1 MSRRWQ
7 DAPTFKIKI
16 SRMEIKKSDFLLIP
30 NLLTILRFLTY
41 PFIYYFLKKEDL
53 LFALVFIILATATDV
68 LDGLLARGL
77 NQASDLGKILD
88 PFVDKLG
95 VGIFIIYAAIYKGFP
110 IWACVLVIAKE
121 ILFLLAG
128 LFVISKKSVVPVSS
142 FWGKLNAC
150 VWSFTVFCFLF
161 ELDYIKNIFL
171 GIALIVALV
180 TVMVYS
186 KIFVKY
192 LGKTPVSG
200 SNSKNPDSVKR
211 K

>member
-1 MSRRWQ
+1 
-7 DAPTFKIKI
+7 
-16 SRMEIKKSDFLLIP
+16 MEIKKSDFFLIP
-30 NLLTILRFLTY
+30 NLLTVLRFLTY
-41 PFIYYFLKKEDL
+41 PFIFYFLQKEE
-53 LFALVFIILATATDV
+53 LFLTAVFIVIAALTDV
-68 LDGLLARGL
+68 LDGLLARKL

-95 VGIFIIYAAIYKGFP
+95 IGIFIIYATVYKGFP
-110 IWACVLVIAKE
+110 IWASVLVIAKE

-171 GIALIVALV
+171 GIALVVALV
-180 TVMVYS
+180 TVIVYS
-186 KIFVKY
+186 KTFFKY
-192 LGKTPVSG
+192 TRKISVSDLNPG
-200 SNSKNPDSVKR
+200 DPDSVK
-211 K
+211 